1 MMISEDRAV
10 CVRGRVQA
18 NERDVRI
25 LAEEIIPLA
34 QFHKVVRPMYK
45 SVHLYIDAAHESD
58 AVSNRLSVI
67 LRENHGNVPVF
78 LHLERTHQK
87 ITMSR
92 EFYLDFSADS
102 EIALKK
108 LLGPQSVVGEVLH
121 KQRN

>member
-1 MMISEDRAV
+1 MISEDRAV

-121 KQRN
+121 KQGN